1 MGASAWYCAECFTA
15 TRSKQDGARF
25 RRRNAGAGEIPRPF
39 CFKTFEPVKE
49 RKMNQALQQMRR
61 NRLNGL
67 GNVVEQEYTFKD
79 LFIYEI
85 DFPALA
91 AAASATAQLAVQADS
106 DFIWSKS
113 AQMSDVAAAAQT
125 VSTQVIPLASVLIT
139 DSGAG
144 RQLMNTAVP
153 IFNIFGN
160 GQIPFILPRP
170 RIFRS
175 QSVVTVQVTNY
186 SAATTYNIKLSFIG
200 EKGFWK

>member
-1 MGASAWYCAECFTA
+1 MQMSNLMRGY
-15 TRSKQDGARF
+15 
-25 RRRNAGAGEIPRPF
+25 RRGVA
-39 CFKTFEPVKE
+39 
-49 RKMNQALQQMRR
+49 
-61 NRLNGL
+61 GL
-67 GNVVEQEYTFKD
+67 GETVIETAYKFKD
-79 LFIYEI
+79 FFIYEI
-85 DFPALA
+85 DFAALA
-91 AAASATAQLAVQADS
+91 PAASATAQLAVQADA
-106 DFIWSKS
+106 DFIWSKA
-113 AQMSDVAAAAQT
+113 AQMSDIAAAAET
-125 VSTQVIPLASVLIT
+125 VSSQVIPLASVLIT

-200 EKGFWK
+200 EKGFYA